1 VAVKRREFIMLVAGA
16 ASWPLPARAQQP
28 SIPVIGFLRSTAAAG
43 SEHLVKAFRQGL
55 GEAGFVEGQNIAIE
69 YRWAD
74 DQFDRV
80 PGLAADLVRRQVA
93 AIVGNAAVA
102 QVAKAATTTIPIV
115 FVAGLDPVKTGLVPS
130 LNQPGGNVTG
140 VVFDAI
146 ELTAKRLGLLN
157 ELLPNVTVVG
167 VLLDPT
173 LLDFK
178 SELKDVEVAGR
189 SAGRQMII
197 LKATNEHE
205 INEAFGSIVQAKAG
219 AILVGAGPI
228 FLGKRR
234 EIIALATQ
242 NKLPASYVTR
252 QYPEAGGLMS
262 YGPSQTDAYRRAGIY
277 VGKILNGAKPADL
290 PVELPTKFELV
301 INIKAAQALSIDVPP
316 LLLARADEVLE

>member
-1 VAVKRREFIMLVAGA
+1 MRRREFIGLLCGVTVA
-16 ASWPLPARAQQP
+16 WPIAARAQQP
-28 SIPVIGFLRSTAAAG
+28 SIPVVGFLRSTAAVG

-80 PGLAADLVRRQVA
+80 PGLAADLVHRQVA

-102 QVAKAATTTIPIV
+102 QVAKAATTAIPIV

-130 LNQPGGNVTG
+130 LNRPGGNVTG
-140 VVFDAI
+140 VVFDAV

-178 SELKDVEVAGR
+178 SELKDVEEAGR
-189 SAGRQMII
+189 SAGRQTLI

-205 INEAFGSIVQAKAG
+205 INEAFTSIVQAKAG

-301 INIKAAQALSIDVPP
+301 INIKAAQALGIDVPAQ
-316 LLLARADEVLE
+316 LLARADEVLE

>member
-1 VAVKRREFIMLVAGA
+1 MRRREFIGLLCGVTVA
-16 ASWPLPARAQQP
+16 WPIAARAQQP
-28 SIPVIGFLRSTAAAG
+28 SIPVIGFLRSTAAVG

-80 PGLAADLVRRQVA
+80 PGLAADLVHRQVA

-102 QVAKAATTTIPIV
+102 QVAKAATTAIPIV

-130 LNQPGGNVTG
+130 LNRPGGNVTG
-140 VVFDAI
+140 VVFDAV

-157 ELLPNVTVVG
+157 ELLRNVTVVG

-178 SELKDVEVAGR
+178 SELKDVEEAGR
-189 SAGRQMII
+189 SAGRQTLI

-205 INEAFGSIVQAKAG
+205 INEAFASIVQAKAG

-301 INIKAAQALSIDVPP
+301 INIKAAQALGIDVPAQ
-316 LLLARADEVLE
+316 LLARADEVLE

>member
-1 VAVKRREFIMLVAGA
+1 MRRRDFIILVAGVA
-16 ASWPLPARAQQP
+16 GSSLAARAQQP
-28 SIPVIGFLRSTAAAG
+28 SMPVIGFLRSTTAVG

-74 DQFDRV
+74 DQFDRL
-80 PGLAADLVRRQVA
+80 PGLAADLVRHQVA

-102 QVAKAATTTIPIV
+102 RVAKAATTTTPIV
-115 FVAGLDPVKTGLVPS
+115 FVAGLDPVKTGLVAS
-130 LNQPGGNVTG
+130 LNRPGGNVTG
-140 VVFDAI
+140 VVFDTV

-157 ELLPNVTVVG
+157 ELLPKVAVVG
-167 VLLDPT
+167 VLLDPS

-178 SELKDVEVAGR
+178 SELKDVEEAGR
-189 SAGRQMII
+189 SAGRQMLV

-205 INEAFGSIVQAKAG
+205 IDEAFASIVQAKAG
-219 AILVGAGPI
+219 AILVGAGPV

-234 EIIALATQ
+234 QIIALATRY
-242 NKLPASYVTR
+242 KLPASYVTR

-277 VGKILNGAKPADL
+277 VGRILNGAKPADL

-301 INIKAAQALSIDVPP
+301 INIKTANALGLTVPP
-316 LLLARADEVLE
+316 QLLALTDVVIE

>member
-1 VAVKRREFIMLVAGA
+1 MAVKRREFIILVAGVA
-16 ASWPLPARAQQP
+16 GWPLPARAQQP

-115 FVAGLDPVKTGLVPS
+115 FVAGVDPVKTGLVPS

-205 INEAFGSIVQAKAG
+205 INEAFASIVQAKAG

-316 LLLARADEVLE
+316 LLLARADEVIE

>member
-1 VAVKRREFIMLVAGA
+1 VAVKRREFIILVAGA
-16 ASWPLPARAQQP
+16 AGWPLPARAQQP

-115 FVAGLDPVKTGLVPS
+115 FVAGVDPVKTGLVPS

-205 INEAFGSIVQAKAG
+205 INEAFASIVQAKAG

-301 INIKAAQALSIDVPP
+301 INIKAARALSINVPP
-316 LLLARADEVLE
+316 LLLARADEVIE

>member
-1 VAVKRREFIMLVAGA
+1 MRRREFIGLLCGVTVA
-16 ASWPLPARAQQP
+16 WPIAARAQQP
-28 SIPVIGFLRSTAAAG
+28 SIPVIGFLRSTAAVG

-80 PGLAADLVRRQVA
+80 PGLAADLVHRKVA

-102 QVAKAATTTIPIV
+102 QVAKAATTAIPIV

-130 LNQPGGNVTG
+130 LNRPGGNVTG
-140 VVFDAI
+140 VVFDAV

-178 SELKDVEVAGR
+178 SELKDVEEAGR
-189 SAGRQMII
+189 SAGRQTLI

-205 INEAFGSIVQAKAG
+205 INEAFASIVQAKAG

-301 INIKAAQALSIDVPP
+301 INIKAAQALGIDVPAQ
-316 LLLARADEVLE
+316 LLARADEVLE

>member
-1 VAVKRREFIMLVAGA
+1 MRRRDFITLVAGVA
-16 ASWPLPARAQQP
+16 GSSLAARAQQP
-28 SIPVIGFLRSTAAAG
+28 AMPVIGFLRSTAAAG
-43 SEHLVKAFRQGL
+43 SEHLVKAFRLGL

-80 PGLAADLVRRQVA
+80 PGLAADLVRHQVA

-102 QVAKAATTTIPIV
+102 RVAKAATTTIPII
-115 FVAGLDPVKTGLVPS
+115 FVAGLDPVKTGLVAS
-130 LNQPGGNVTG
+130 LNRPGGNVTG
-140 VVFDAI
+140 VVFDTV

-157 ELLPNVTVVG
+157 ELLPKVAVVG
-167 VLLDPT
+167 VLLDPS

-178 SELKDVEVAGR
+178 SELKDVEEAGR
-189 SAGRQMII
+189 SAGRQMLV

-205 INEAFGSIVQAKAG
+205 INEAFASIVQAKAG

-234 EIIALATQ
+234 EIIALATRY
-242 NKLPASYVTR
+242 KLPASYVTR

-277 VGKILNGAKPADL
+277 VGRILNGAKPADL

-301 INIKAAQALSIDVPP
+301 INIKTAKALGINVPAQ
-316 LLLARADEVLE
+316 LLARADEVIE

>member
-1 VAVKRREFIMLVAGA
+1 MRRREFIGLLCGVTVA
-16 ASWPLPARAQQP
+16 WPIAARAQQP
-28 SIPVIGFLRSTAAAG
+28 SIPVIGFLRSTAAVG

-80 PGLAADLVRRQVA
+80 PGLAADLVHRQVA

-102 QVAKAATTTIPIV
+102 QVAKAATTAIPIV

-130 LNQPGGNVTG
+130 LNRPGGNVTG
-140 VVFDAI
+140 VVFDAV

-178 SELKDVEVAGR
+178 SELKDVEEAGR
-189 SAGRQMII
+189 SAGRQTLI

-205 INEAFGSIVQAKAG
+205 INEAFASIVQAKAG

-301 INIKAAQALSIDVPP
+301 INIKAAQALGIDVPAQ
-316 LLLARADEVLE
+316 LLARADEVLE